1 MITLE
6 GVAARRAPLTLARLS
21 LSWGPGVHS
30 IVGTPADG
38 GPLVLELVAGRARLR
53 TGRVRV
59 LDASPVDAAVRRQLA
74 LVLLE
79 PSLPDA
85 LSAAEVLALAAT
97 LRGEPPGDPVARLAS
112 LGVEALAPRRVRT
125 LAPEEARAVALAEAL
140 TSTRIR
146 VLLLEEPL
154 AGVDPRAAARLP
166 ELLRVRSRD
175 GCVVLVA
182 TASLRDAGDL
192 ADDHVLLR
200 GGTVAGRAGSLG
212 ELSAYSPDGVRMRI
226 VASDPQALLAAIAT
240 EAAVEAVARREGAV
254 VARGRDA
261 VALAAA
267 VSRAVV
273 ASGVEVTEI
282 RVEPPTMDDARAA
295 SAGVATA
302 TYEAAYARTRAAL
315 TPTSNGPP

>member
-1 MITLE
+1 
-6 GVAARRAPLTLARLS
+6 
-21 LSWGPGVHS
+21 
-30 IVGTPADG
+30 
-38 GPLVLELVAGRARLR
+38 
-53 TGRVRV
+53 
-59 LDASPVDAAVRRQLA
+59 
-74 LVLLE
+74 
-79 PSLPDA
+79 
-85 LSAAEVLALAAT
+85 
-97 LRGEPPGDPVARLAS
+97 
-112 LGVEALAPRRVRT
+112 
-125 LAPEEARAVALAEAL
+125 
-140 TSTRIR
+140 
-146 VLLLEEPL
+146 
-154 AGVDPRAAARLP
+154 
-166 ELLRVRSRD
+166 
-175 GCVVLVA
+175 
-182 TASLRDAGDL
+182 
-192 ADDHVLLR
+192 
-200 GGTVAGRAGSLG
+200 
-212 ELSAYSPDGVRMRI
+212 MRI